1 MRKRRSRISTSR
13 WVMSADF
20 IRIEFQRQRQMVRGT
35 PSFEVIK
42 LVAVKRAESRDYF
55 SGHV

>member
-1 MRKRRSRISTSR
+1 MRKGRSRISTSR

-42 LVAVKRAESRDYF
+42 LVAVKRAESRD
-55 SGHV
+55 